1 LNAPHGSKFAVT
13 TALALLA
20 GFLVLFVGGG
30 ARFAIGLT
38 LKPIVEHF
46 DWNRSDLGLAVAAF
60 QAVSAITMFLA
71 GYLADRHG
79 PRNILIAGMLVGAVG
94 IGFMATIS
102 APWHAVVLYGL
113 VFAIGNGAASVIPV
127 GVMVTRI
134 FPHRAGLANSVV
146 ISGLSLGQLVM
157 IGSLAAVLVS
167 VNWQSVFVLLGV
179 AHLLVVP
186 LLFCVAPNGE
196 KGATASRL
204 GNGLGIGEAARSRKF
219 WALLAVYAICGF
231 DDFFVSTHVVAFAQ
245 DRGLE
250 PLVAGN
256 MLAFMG
262 LTALLGVL
270 VAGALSDQLGPGWP
284 TAASFVARILA
295 FALLMVDQSAISIAV
310 FALVFGATFLVTAP
324 LTVLFVADNFG
335 TRHLGALTGLI
346 TLVHHVFGAA
356 GAYLGSTVF
365 DTTGSYDVIFPIML
379 GSSVLALVLT
389 WPLMNP
395 LKRAVK

>member
-1 LNAPHGSKFAVT
+1 MNAPHGSKFAVT
-13 TALALLA
+13 TALALLS

-30 ARFAIGLT
+30 ARFALGLT

-46 DWNRSDLGLAVAAF
+46 DWNRSDLGLAVATF
-60 QAVSAITMFLA
+60 QAVSAVTMFLA

-167 VNWQSVFVLLGV
+167 MNWQSVFVLLGV

-186 LLFCVAPNGE
+186 LLFWAVPNGQ
-196 KGATASRL
+196 KGAVASQL
-204 GNGLGIGEAARSRKF
+204 KNGLGIAEAARSRRF

-245 DRGLE
+245 DRGLAT
-250 PLVAGN
+250 LVAGN
-256 MLAFMG
+256 LLAVMG

-270 VAGALSDQLGPGWP
+270 VAGALSDRLGPGWP

-365 DTTGSYDVIFPIML
+365 DTTGSYDVTFPIML

-395 LKRAVK
+395 LKRAVR